1 MYVDN
6 QKTILV
12 DADGV
17 LLDWVYSFR
26 GWMARHGYVIVNPN
40 EYRMERAYGLERDE
54 AKKLCRMFN
63 ESATIR
69 KVPPLR
75 DAVKYVRK
83 LHEEHGY
90 VFRVISSLSNDE
102 YAHRLRTKNLI
113 ELFGPTVFES
123 YVYLDTGADKDEAL
137 EPYRGSG
144 CLWIED
150 KPENADLG
158 CDLGLD
164 SLLVVHPH
172 NADYVGMATRV
183 NNWKEIYNYIV
194 GE

>member
-6 QKTILV
+6 NKTILV

-26 GWMARHGYVIVNPN
+26 GWMDRHGYKMVDPDA
-40 EYRMERAYGLERDE
+40 YQMDKCYGLSKEDGKR
-54 AKKLCRMFN
+54 LCRMFN

-69 KVPPLR
+69 KIPPLR
-75 DAVKYVRK
+75 DAVKYTRK
-83 LHEEHGY
+83 LQEEHGY
-90 VFRVISSLSNDE
+90 IFRVISSLSSDE

-113 ELFGPTVFES
+113 ELFGPTIFES
-123 YVYLDTGADKDEAL
+123 FVFLDTGADKDEAL

-144 CLWIED
+144 CIWVED

-158 CDLGLD
+158 FDLGLD
-164 SLLVVHPH
+164 ALLMDHPH
-172 NADYVGMATRV
+172 NADYDGPVKKV
-183 NNWKEIYNYIV
+183 SNWKEIYEYIV
-194 GE
+194 GV